1 MADNEVITYLTT
13 QMIERAE
20 NLQNTT
26 KPAIGYEPML
36 GAVLSLFDGMS
47 CGQIALNKAGITY
60 GQYYA
65 SEIKPHAIKVTQH
78 NYPKT
83 IQLGDVREIKAENLP
98 KIDLLIGGS
107 PCQDFSRGNA
117 TRDGLQGLKS
127 GLFFEY
133 LRLLKELKPK
143 YWLLENVIMSDADY
157 MIISD
162 YVGTEPVRI
171 NSALVSAQ
179 LRDRLYWTNIGQEYR
194 DLFGN
199 RKSAIP
205 QPKDKKIKL
214 KDILTDGYTDRE
226 KSRALLESDSRP
238 LRTLEKMWHRY
249 DSTGFT
255 TLVFESSDLDW
266 KKGLRYLNQTELE
279 RLQTIPEGYTS
290 LLKRNDAACLLGDGW
305 TVDVIAH
312 IVGFIRERS

>member
-1 MADNEVITYLTT
+1 MTEL
-13 QMIERAE
+13 
-20 NLQNTT
+20 NLKHHNPNDA
-26 KPAIGYEPML
+26 KPVL
-36 GAVLSLFDGMS
+36 QAVLSLFDGMS

-98 KIDLLIGGS
+98 QIDLLIGGS

-143 YWLLENVIMSDADY
+143 YWLLENVIMSEADY
-157 MIISD
+157 MIISY

-179 LRDRLYWTNIGQEYR
+179 LRDRLYWTNIGPEYR

-199 RKSAIP
+199 RKCAIP

-249 DSTGFT
+249 DSKGFT
-255 TLVFESSDLDW
+255 TVVFESPDLDW
-266 KKGLRYLNQTELE
+266 QKGLRYLNQTELE
-279 RLQTIPEGYTS
+279 RLQTVPEGYTS
-290 LLKRNDAACLLGDGW
+290 ILKRNDAACLLGDGW
-305 TVDVIAH
+305 TVDIIAH
-312 IVGFIRERS
+312 ILSFAEWS